1 MPESHYLTFGWMSL
15 SSVEMDALGGL
26 LPTDENYARLPLAD
40 AFNWADC
47 LAQIEPGDWYMVAFR
62 STIRPDADTERL
74 REYDDLAHAE
84 ASESPGF
91 VHYYKGPLSG
101 DGSCL
106 SFCMWTG
113 RAEARAA
120 SRQPAHLEAVS
131 LIAETYAEYTLE
143 FISVKKAN
151 PGADLTFAP
160 YDTVPALQ
168 AIPGPQLSPVPLPT
182 TLGFSPAAS

>member
-1 MPESHYLTFGWMSL
+1 
-15 SSVEMDALGGL
+15 MDALDEL
-26 LPTDENYARLPLAD
+26 VPTTETYARLPVAD

-47 LAQIEPGDWYMVAFR
+47 ESSIEPGEWYLVAFR
-62 STIRPDADTERL
+62 STVLPDADIERL
-74 REYDDLAHAE
+74 REYDDWAHAE
-84 ASESPGF
+84 ASGAPGF
-91 VHYYKGPLSG
+91 VHYYKGPLAG

-106 SFCMWTG
+106 SFCLWNG

-120 SRQPAHLEAVS
+120 ARRPAHMEAVS

-143 FISVKKAN
+143 FIRMRKADA
-151 PGADLTFAP
+151 GAALTFAP

-168 AIPGPQLSPVPLPT
+168 AVPGPEVSTLVPSP

>member
-1 MPESHYLTFGWMSL
+1 
-15 SSVEMDALGGL
+15 MDALDEL
-26 LPTDENYARLPLAD
+26 VPTTETYARLPVAD

-47 LAQIEPGDWYMVAFR
+47 ESSIEPGEWYLVAFR
-62 STIRPDADTERL
+62 STVLPDADIERL
-74 REYDDLAHAE
+74 REYDDWAHAE
-84 ASESPGF
+84 ASGAPGF
-91 VHYYKGPLSG
+91 VHYYKGPLAG

-106 SFCMWTG
+106 SFCLWNG

-120 SRQPAHLEAVS
+120 ARRPAHVEAVS

-143 FISVKKAN
+143 FISMRKADA
-151 PGADLTFAP
+151 GAALTFAP

-168 AIPGPQLSPVPLPT
+168 AVPGPEVSTLVPSP

>member
-1 MPESHYLTFGWMSL
+1 
-15 SSVEMDALGGL
+15 MDALDEL
-26 LPTDENYARLPLAD
+26 VPTTETYARLPVAD

-47 LAQIEPGDWYMVAFR
+47 ESSIEPGEWYLVAFR
-62 STIRPDADTERL
+62 STVLPDADIERL
-74 REYDDLAHAE
+74 REYDDWAHAE
-84 ASESPGF
+84 ASGAPGF
-91 VHYYKGPLSG
+91 VHYYKGPLAG

-106 SFCMWTG
+106 SFCLWNG

-120 SRQPAHLEAVS
+120 ARRPAHMEAVS

-143 FISVKKAN
+143 FISMRKAD
-151 PGADLTFAP
+151 AEAALTFAP

-168 AIPGPQLSPVPLPT
+168 AVPGPEVSTLVPSP

>member
-1 MPESHYLTFGWMSL
+1 
-15 SSVEMDALGGL
+15 MDALAGL
-26 LPTDENYARLPLAD
+26 APTAETYARLPLAD
-40 AFNWADC
+40 AFNWSDC
-47 LAQIEPGDWYMVAFR
+47 EATIEPGEWYLVAFR
-62 STIRPDADTERL
+62 STIRPDADTDRL
-74 REYDDLAHAE
+74 RAYDDFAHAE

-91 VHYYKGPLSG
+91 VHYYKGPLAS

-106 SFCMWTG
+106 SFCLWNG

-120 SRQPAHLEAVS
+120 ARRPAHLEAVS

-143 FISVKKAN
+143 FISMCKAAA
-151 PGADLTFAP
+151 GAALTFAP

-168 AIPGPQLSPVPLPT
+168 AVPGPELATLSTPP

>member
-1 MPESHYLTFGWMSL
+1 
-15 SSVEMDALGGL
+15 MDALDEL
-26 LPTDENYARLPLAD
+26 VPTTETYARLPVAD

-47 LAQIEPGDWYMVAFR
+47 ESSIEPGEWYLVAFR
-62 STIRPDADTERL
+62 STVLPDADIERL
-74 REYDDLAHAE
+74 REYDDWAHAE
-84 ASESPGF
+84 ASGAPGF
-91 VHYYKGPLSG
+91 VHYFKGPLAS

-106 SFCMWTG
+106 SFCLWNG

-120 SRQPAHLEAVS
+120 ARRPAHMEAVS

-143 FISVKKAN
+143 FISVRKADA
-151 PGADLTFAP
+151 GAALTFAP

-168 AIPGPQLSPVPLPT
+168 AVPGPEVSTLVPSP